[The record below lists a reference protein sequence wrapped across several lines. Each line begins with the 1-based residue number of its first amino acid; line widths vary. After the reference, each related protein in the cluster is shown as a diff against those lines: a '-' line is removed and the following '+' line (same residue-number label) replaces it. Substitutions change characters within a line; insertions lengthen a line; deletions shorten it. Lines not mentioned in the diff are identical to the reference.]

1 MTIRKCP
8 HCGGDHFGSIVCPFL
23 SEQSPLD
30 QQEMP
35 VADFQ
40 PTLCID
46 FDGVIHSYE
55 KGWQGG
61 VIHGLNARLSE
72 EEIDTEVDFAWSRV
86 PPSTLRALRQLRVDL
101 AAARAAI
108 RDASMSL
115 DIYGIPSEWELR
127 HADAIK
133 LAMEAT

>member
-1 MTIRKCP
+1 MT
-8 HCGGDHFGSIVCPFL
+8 
-23 SEQSPLD
+23 E
-30 QQEMP
+30 
-35 VADFQ
+35 
-40 PTLCID
+40 
-46 FDGVIHSYE
+46 
-55 KGWQGG
+55 
-61 VIHGLNARLSE
+61 RLSE

-133 LAMEAT
+133 MAMEAT

>member
-1 MTIRKCP
+1 MT
-8 HCGGDHFGSIVCPFL
+8 
-23 SEQSPLD
+23 E
-30 QQEMP
+30 
-35 VADFQ
+35 
-40 PTLCID
+40 
-46 FDGVIHSYE
+46 
-55 KGWQGG
+55 
-61 VIHGLNARLSE
+61 RLSE
-72 EEIDTEVDFAWSRV
+72 TEIEALATIAWECV